1 MISAMV
7 AAWWS
12 DATRTETGNW
22 NRNRNRN
29 DGRRKGCKTVCVA
42 PAAPASRLGNAGDHV
57 DKLAVVVIVAGFVV
71 VWLDVR

>member
-1 MISAMV
+1 MISAMA

-22 NRNRNRN
+22 NSNRN
-29 DGRRKGCKTVCVA
+29 DGRREGCKTVCVA
-42 PAAPASRLGNAGDHV
+42 PGAPASRLYNAGDHV
-57 DKLAVVVIVAGFVV
+57 DKLAVVVTVAGPVV